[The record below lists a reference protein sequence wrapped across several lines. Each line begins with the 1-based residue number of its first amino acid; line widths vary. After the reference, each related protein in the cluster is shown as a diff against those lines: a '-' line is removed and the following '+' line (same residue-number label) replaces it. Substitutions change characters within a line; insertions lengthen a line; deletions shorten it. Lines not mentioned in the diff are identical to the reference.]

1 VHGKRG
7 KIIGR
12 RELWGANRRPV
23 NQPPIIIDTSSTSL
37 PFLSQRIH
45 PSCRRSHRRSPHPSR
60 KPALCN
66 PRRNRR
72 ARARARGLAAPA
84 LPPSTC
90 RRSLGIPPP
99 GVTNAPPIPSFI
111 SQMRCKTAA
120 IHFRSSRFS
129 FPLRGSALM
138 AARARARLC
147 AAVRWFYRSATGTTA
162 RTTIMRFLAADF

>member
-1 VHGKRG
+1 MHGKRG

-37 PFLSQRIH
+37 PCLSQRIH
-45 PSCRRSHRRSPHPSR
+45 PSSHHRGPSASVPESPRCAQPPCNRSPRAFAIPRFHPL
-60 KPALCN
+60 PAGGLC
-66 PRRNRR
+66 
-72 ARARARGLAAPA
+72 
-84 LPPSTC
+84 
-90 RRSLGIPPP
+90 IPPP

-138 AARARARLC
+138 AVRAALCTRAMVLSFRD
-147 AAVRWFYRSATGTTA
+147 GTITQT
-162 RTTIMRFLAADF
+162 RRR